1 MDTTFDGNIRPIQ
14 IEEEMSTSFIDYAMS
29 VIAARA
35 LPDARDGLKPV
46 HRRVLFAM
54 RELGNTHNRPYKK
67 SARVVG
73 DVIGKYH
80 PHGDTAVYD
89 TMVRMAQDWAMRAPL
104 IEGQGN
110 FGSRDGDSAAA
121 MRYTEVRMDRH
132 AEELL
137 EDIDK
142 ETVNFGPNY
151 DESLLQPLV
160 LPAKLPNLLLN
171 GSTGIAVGMATN
183 IPPHNL
189 GELVDGILAYIDN
202 PDCSVEDL
210 MQHIKGPDFP
220 TYGLVCGLGPIR
232 QMYQT
237 GRGLIRIRGRATVE
251 QKKND
256 REVIIV
262 NELPYTVN
270 KARLIESIAEL
281 VQNKVIE
288 GISDLR
294 DESSSR
300 EPVRIVIELKKGVIA
315 DVILNNLFKHT
326 QMQTTFGAIMLALD
340 GGRPKVMNLHDI
352 LRCFVDHR
360 FEVVTRR
367 TQFELR
373 KAEARAHIL
382 EGLRIALDNLDEVVK
397 TIRSAKDREEAR
409 LNLMSRFGLSELQT
423 KAILEM
429 RLYQLTG
436 LERDKVEEE
445 YRAIMEQ
452 IAYFKSLLAD
462 KALIFGVI
470 KEELAELKVKYA
482 DPRRTELTAAQDDMD
497 IEDLIADEPCIIT
510 ISHEGYIKRVPM
522 DTYKA
527 QRRGGKGIA
536 GMATK
541 DEDFVEH
548 LFTATTHDSILF
560 FTPDGRVYIEK
571 VYRVPEANRTSR
583 GKAIVNMLNLRE
595 DERIAAMIRVR
606 ELSDSIFLVMA
617 TEKGVVKKT
626 CLSDF
631 KNVRKDGIIAIR
643 VDETDRLIEVKQ
655 TDGNSEVLLLT
666 RKGMSIRFHEDH
678 LRDQGRATRGVRG
691 IRLRGDDVVRSLEI
705 VDGEASFMVCTA
717 NGFGKKT
724 SFDEYRLQG
733 RGGSGIIAIKTSARN
748 GEVVEGHAVKETD
761 SLMLV
766 TAKGKMMRMKV
777 SDFRVIGRNTQGVTL
792 MNMDDDDKLV
802 SASPFEAE
810 DDDILSEDSAVAADG
825 GGAAGLEAGSAVV
838 EPAVAPGE
846 SE

>member
-1 MDTTFDGNIRPIQ
+1 
-14 IEEEMSTSFIDYAMS
+14 
-29 VIAARA
+29 
-35 LPDARDGLKPV
+35 
-46 HRRVLFAM
+46 
-54 RELGNTHNRPYKK
+54 
-67 SARVVG
+67 VVG

-89 TMVRMAQDWAMRAPL
+89 TIVRMAQDWAMRAPL
-104 IEGQGN
+104 VEGQGN
-110 FGSRDGDSAAA
+110 FGSRDGDAAAA

-142 ETVNFGPNY
+142 ETVDFGPNY
-151 DESLLQPLV
+151 NGEFNEPLV
-160 LPAKLPNLLLN
+160 LPSRLPNLLLN

-189 GELVDGILAYIDN
+189 GELVDGILMYIDN
-202 PDCSVEDL
+202 PECTVDDL
-210 MQHIKGPDFP
+210 MEHIKGPDFP
-220 TYGLVCGLGPIR
+220 TYGMVCGLAPIR

-237 GRGLIRIRGRATVE
+237 GRGLIRIRGRAVIE
-251 QKKND
+251 QKKGD
-256 REVIIV
+256 REIIIV
-262 NELPYTVN
+262 TELPYTVN
-270 KARLIESIAEL
+270 KAKLIEHIAEL

-294 DESSSR
+294 DESNSR
-300 EPVRIVIELKKGVIA
+300 EPVRIIIELKKGVIA

-326 QMQTTFGAIMLALD
+326 QLQTTFGAIMLALD

-360 FEVVTRR
+360 FDVVTRR
-367 TQFELR
+367 TKFELA

-382 EGLRIALDNLDEVVK
+382 EGLRIALDHLDEVVS
-397 TIRSAKDREEAR
+397 TIRKASNREEAR
-409 LNLMSRFGLSELQT
+409 VNLIARFGLSDLQS

-436 LERDKVEEE
+436 LERDKIEQE
-445 YRAIMEQ
+445 YLGVMEQ
-452 IAYFKSLLAD
+452 ITYLRSLLAD
-462 KALIFGVI
+462 RNLIFGVI
-470 KEELAELKVKYA
+470 KEELLDMKQKYA

-510 ISHEGYIKRVPM
+510 ISHEGYIKRVPT

-527 QRRGGKGIA
+527 QRRGGKGIT
-536 GMATK
+536 GATNK

-571 VYRVPEANRTSR
+571 VYRVPEASRTSR

-606 ELSDSIFLVMA
+606 ELSESIFLVMA
-617 TEKGVVKKT
+617 TEKGVCKKT
-626 CLSDF
+626 CLGDF
-631 KNVRKDGIIAIR
+631 RNVRKDGIIAIR
-643 VDETDRLIEVKQ
+643 VDEADRLIEVKQ
-655 TDGNSEVLLLT
+655 TTGNNEVLLLT
-666 RKGMSIRFHEDH
+666 RKGMSIRFHEDE

-691 IRLRGDDVVRSLEI
+691 IRLKGEDVVRSMEI
-705 VDGEASFMVCTA
+705 VNNEASFMVCTT
-717 NGFGKKT
+717 NGYGKKT
-724 SFDEYRLQG
+724 SFEEYRSQG

-766 TAKGKMMRMKV
+766 TAKGKMMRMKI

-792 MNMDDDDKLV
+792 INMDEDDKLV

-810 DDDILSEDSAVAADG
+810 DEELPENQDIPTVQPIISAEPETEDDIEPTDQEEDLDDG
-825 GGAAGLEAGSAVV
+825 AEDELD
-838 EPAVAPGE
+838 
-846 SE
+846 